1 MKYEYRVRTDV
12 VFDEDEN
19 PHTVYGVDLFV
30 NGEVKR
36 SVPDVF
42 FEKGRADE
50 FVGACNTLHLRPM
63 HLDDAVEDAI
73 TL

>member
-12 VFDEDEN
+12 VFDEDEH
-19 PHTVYGVDLFV
+19 PHTVYGVELLDG
-30 NGEVKR
+30 GEVKR
-36 SVPDVF
+36 AVPDVF
-42 FEKGRADE
+42 FDRQKADD
-50 FVGACNTLHLRPM
+50 FVGACNILHLRPI